1 MAKSFQ
7 GPNRFIQ
14 ETKEEGIKCPCQGG
28 PNMFI
33 KIMACV
39 TCWWKGG
46 FNYLEWHLPLY
57 NSEGGHW

>member
-7 GPNRFIQ
+7 GPDRFIQ

-28 PNMFI
+28 PNMFP
-33 KIMACV
+33 KIMACA

-46 FNYLEWHLPLY
+46 FNY
-57 NSEGGHW
+57 